1 MTLDDLAALAREA
14 GREIYA
20 VWKAGVTVTTKL
32 DGSPVTIADQR
43 AEAIIL
49 AGLNVL
55 APDIPVIAEEESA
68 AGRTPSVRRRFF
80 LVDPLDG
87 TRGFSEGKPD
97 YTVNIGL
104 IVDNVPVMGV
114 IYAPATGD
122 LYAGGNGE
130 AWKSSCDTATAEE
143 TGVRTALRVS
153 DATEKFVLVG
163 SHSFDGPKF
172 KAFAKA
178 VGAGKTS
185 SASSSL
191 KFCRVAEGSADIYP
205 RFGGLCEW
213 DVAAGHAILR
223 AAGGGVVR
231 IDGSELVYGRALE
244 DFELDGV
251 IAFGGAAAEQA
262 ARAAIRR

>member
-1 MTLDDLAALAREA
+1 MTLDDLAALARLA
-14 GREIYA
+14 GREIYD
-20 VWKAGVTVTTKL
+20 VWKTDVTVTTKL

-49 AGLNVL
+49 AGLKKL
-55 APDIPVIAEEESA
+55 APDTPVIAEEESA
-68 AGRTPSVRRRFF
+68 AGRTPAVARRFF

-87 TRGFSEGKPD
+87 TKGFSEGKPD

-104 IVDNVPVMGV
+104 IDDNVPVMGV

-122 LYAGGNGE
+122 LYAGGGGE
-130 AWKSSCDTATAEE
+130 VWKSSCDPATADE
-143 TGVRTALRVS
+143 TGARVALRVS
-153 DATEKFVLVG
+153 DATGGFSLVG
-163 SHSFDGPKF
+163 SHSFNGPKF
-172 KAFAKA
+172 KAFAAA
-178 VGAGKTS
+178 VGARETS

-223 AAGGGVVR
+223 AAGGGVIR
-231 IDGSELVYGRALE
+231 LDGSELVYGRALE

-251 IAFGGAAAEQA
+251 IAYGGPASE
-262 ARAAIRR
+262 RATRDAI

>member
-1 MTLDDLAALAREA
+1 MTLDDLAALARAA
-14 GREIYA
+14 GREIYD
-20 VWKAGVTVTTKL
+20 VWKAGFIVTTKL

-49 AGLNVL
+49 AGLKAL

-68 AGRTPSVRRRFF
+68 AGRTPAVRSRFF

-87 TRGFSEGKPD
+87 TKGFSEGKPE

-104 IVDNVPVMGV
+104 IENNIPVAGV

-122 LYAGGNGE
+122 LYAGGWG
-130 AWKSSCDTATAEE
+130 AVWKSACAPESANEIGPRVTLGVANTAA
-143 TGVRTALRVS
+143 GY
-153 DATEKFVLVG
+153 VLVG
-163 SHSFDGPKF
+163 SHTFDGPKF
-172 KAFAKA
+172 KAFAQK
-178 VGAGKTS
+178 VGARETS

-223 AAGGGVVR
+223 AAGGDVMR
-231 IDGSELVYGRALE
+231 LDGSEIIYGRALE
-244 DFELDGV
+244 DFQLDGV
-251 IAFGGAAAEQA
+251 IAFGGDAAQRA
-262 ARAAIRR
+262 ARDAI

>member
-1 MTLDDLAALAREA
+1 MTLEELAVLARDA
-14 GREIYA
+14 GREIYD
-20 VWKAGVTVTTKL
+20 VWKAGFTVTTKL

-49 AGLNVL
+49 AGLKQL
-55 APDIPVIAEEESA
+55 APDTPVIAEEESA
-68 AGRTPSVRRRFF
+68 AGRTPTIKHHFF

-87 TRGFSEGKPD
+87 TKGFSEGKPD

-104 IVDNVPVMGV
+104 IENNVPVAGV

-122 LYAGGNGE
+122 LYAGGFGG
-130 AWKSSCDTATAEE
+130 AWKSSCDPDTAGEVGPREALSVTATES
-143 TGVRTALRVS
+143 G
-153 DATEKFVLVG
+153 FVLVG

-178 VGAGKTS
+178 VGASKTS

-191 KFCRVAEGSADIYP
+191 KFCKVAEGSADIYP

-223 AAGGGVVR
+223 AAGGGVMR
-231 IDGSELVYGRALE
+231 LDGSEIIYGRALE

-251 IAFGGAAAEQA
+251 IAYGGAASERA
-262 ARAAIRR
+262 ARAAI

>member
-1 MTLDDLAALAREA
+1 MTLDELAALARAA
-14 GREIYA
+14 GREIHG
-20 VWKAGVTVTTKL
+20 VWKAGFTVSTKL

-49 AGLNVL
+49 AGLKTL
-55 APDIPVIAEEESA
+55 QPDVPVIAEEESA
-68 AGRTPSVRRRFF
+68 AGRAPAVDNRFF

-87 TRGFSEGKPD
+87 TKGFSEGKPD

-104 IVDNVPVMGV
+104 IENNVPVAGV

-122 LYAGGNGE
+122 LYAGGYGE
-130 AWKSSCDTATAEE
+130 AWKSTCDPDTAEE
-143 TGVRTALRVS
+143 IGPRQPLRV
-153 DATEKFVLVG
+153 TETGSGFVLVG
-163 SHSFDGPKF
+163 SRSFDGPRF

-178 VGAGKTS
+178 VGSSKTS

-191 KFCRVAEGSADIYP
+191 KFCSVAEGSADIYP

-223 AAGGGVVR
+223 AAGGGVIR
-231 IDGSELVYGRALE
+231 IDGSDLLYGNADE

-251 IAFGGAAAEQA
+251 IAFGGAAAERA
-262 ARAAIRR
+262 ARAAI

>member
-1 MTLDDLAALAREA
+1 MTLDDLAALARDA
-14 GREIYA
+14 GREIYD
-20 VWKAGVTVTTKL
+20 VWNAGFTVTTKL

-49 AGLNVL
+49 AGLKRL

-68 AGRTPSVRRRFF
+68 AGRTPAVQRNFF

-87 TRGFSEGKPD
+87 TKGFSEGKPD
-97 YTVNIGL
+97 YTVNIGF
-104 IVDNVPVMGV
+104 IENNVPVAGV

-122 LYAGGNGE
+122 LYAGGFGA
-130 AWKSSCDTATAEE
+130 AWKSSCDPATANESGPRAE
-143 TGVRTALRVS
+143 IAVTAVES
-153 DATEKFVLVG
+153 GFVLVA

-172 KAFAKA
+172 KGFARA

-223 AAGGGVVR
+223 AAGGGVMR
-231 IDGSELVYGRALE
+231 LDGSDLIYGRALE
-244 DFELDGV
+244 HFELDGV
-251 IAFGGAAAEQA
+251 IAYGGAAAERA
-262 ARAAIRR
+262 ARAAI

>member
-1 MTLDDLAALAREA
+1 MTLDELAVLAREA

-20 VWKAGVTVTTKL
+20 VWKAGFTVTTKL

-49 AGLNVL
+49 AGLRQL

-68 AGRTPSVRRRFF
+68 AGRTPTIKRHFF

-87 TRGFSEGKPD
+87 TKGFSEGKPD

-104 IVDNVPVMGV
+104 IENNVPVAGV
-114 IYAPATGD
+114 IYAPATGA
-122 LYAGGNGE
+122 LYAGGYGE
-130 AWKSSCDTATAEE
+130 AWQSLCDPETADEIGPRTPLGVTNAKS
-143 TGVRTALRVS
+143 G
-153 DATEKFVLVG
+153 FVLVG

-172 KAFAKA
+172 KAFANA
-178 VGAGKTS
+178 IGASKTS

-191 KFCRVAEGSADIYP
+191 KFCKVAEGSADIYP

-223 AAGGGVVR
+223 AAGGGVMR
-231 IDGSELVYGRALE
+231 LDGSEIIYGRALE

-251 IAFGGAAAEQA
+251 IAYGGAASERA
-262 ARAAIRR
+262 ARAAI